1 MIAIENRGSSLTKA
15 IAITSQT
22 IHVTC
27 TPRLAATGVVTGVS
41 VTYSGA
47 AAVLMV
53 FAALWN
59 FVMSCVTKRHFK
71 RNDGD
76 KLNERELATKML
88 MNRST
93 MRGSGGRGELS
104 GFTISELCESWRSR
118 LLLFSISLVSTLSR
132 TSSNCSASSSE
143 LKWFGESLATVLE

>member
-76 KLNERELATKML
+76 KLSERELATKML

-93 MRGSGGRGELS
+93 MRGSGAGRGDDMDVYWNDKFFTAVGQKAAS
-104 GFTISELCESWRSR
+104 GRKNSMFVNDTY
-118 LLLFSISLVSTLSR
+118 V
-132 TSSNCSASSSE
+132 NM
-143 LKWFGESLATVLE
+143 FG